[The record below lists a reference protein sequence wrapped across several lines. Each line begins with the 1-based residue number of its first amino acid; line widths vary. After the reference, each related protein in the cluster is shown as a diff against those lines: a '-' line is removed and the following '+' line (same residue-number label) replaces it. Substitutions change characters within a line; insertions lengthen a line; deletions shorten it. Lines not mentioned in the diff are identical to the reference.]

1 MTLETRTSRLLHQ
14 TNKPYSI
21 DHIPLHTSQPATLQ
35 NQQQQEQPDLL
46 LLRPGGGSRSH
57 QDHVIKCHTHDPPP
71 PPPRQRNHK
80 KKKKILYSRQPT
92 PTPQF
97 RHDMNWTTCMSLHKN
112 PNPQNCHCKTPG
124 PINQPISHIPNRRLH
139 TGPAHS
145 SNKSKSTHMMIP
157 SVTTTHPKEF
167 TKNKH
172 PLLVKHAWGNLEI
185 HDPNFKSTQNVN
197 KK

>member
-1 MTLETRTSRLLHQ
+1 MTLDTRTSRLLHQ

-21 DHIPLHTSQPATLQ
+21 DHIPLHTSQPARLAPTKA
-35 NQQQQEQPDLL
+35 
-46 LLRPGGGSRSH
+46 GGGLKISSRSCNQMSH
-57 QDHVIKCHTHDPPP
+57 AWSSSSSSSTNKTT
-71 PPPRQRNHK
+71 R
-80 KKKKILYSRQPT
+80 KKKILYSRQPT

-124 PINQPISHIPNRRLH
+124 PISQPISHIPNRRLH

-167 TKNKH
+167 TTNKH

-185 HDPNFKSTQNVN
+185 HDPNFKSTQNMN
-197 KK
+197 TK